1 MREWSVWATAP
12 KAGSAKSIL
21 AFSRE
26 ELHDLR
32 RSCSGDRQ
40 ELVGQGLLLTFS
52 PQKDAGEE
60 GQGDIPLGGFAEEWA
75 PRLPSAASPRP
86 RGVGAGILVKKTTRR
101 PPQGLCRTCS
111 LVPGISWHGLKA
123 GGCGH
128 SPLIGGQA
136 SHFLNIP
143 PMGATG
149 RLS

>member
-1 MREWSVWATAP
+1 MWATAP

-75 PRLPSAASPRP
+75 PRLPSAASPCP

-101 PPQGLCRTCS
+101 PPTFPRT
-111 LVPGISWHGLKA
+111 VQNMQPGAWHLLAWLKGRRMWA
-123 GGCGH
+123 QSPDWRPSFTFPEH
-128 SPLIGGQA
+128 SPHG
-136 SHFLNIP
+136 SHREIVLK
-143 PMGATG
+143 
-149 RLS
+149 